1 MPAEVAYTASL
12 PGLSPVAGK
21 PIIARFDGGLLS
33 SDGGLLALREIE
45 PGFAVSRQTVQNWW
59 RFQTLAANGFQA
71 CVYAA
76 AVDCGASSTA
86 RICLGTDMPKV
97 FSIADSSAAI
107 FVR

>member
-1 MPAEVAYTASL
+1 MTH
-12 PGLSPVAGK
+12 K
-21 PIIARFDGGLLS
+21 PDPTFAAAVDSGCAPTTFPIAK
-33 SDGGLLALREIE
+33 
-45 PGFAVSRQTVQNWW
+45 PGFAVSRQTVRNWW